1 MLILV
6 EGRVAQCERTV
17 EDALTALDEAEA
29 VLERAVRRKGKED
42 QILTLYQPL
51 ASPIDTTDFSC
62 GILDVAVGLVVLCSD
77 KLSEKLRQ
85 LVTLFDFDRDL
96 FLDKS
101 ELIAMT
107 GTVVHLLEALGYF
120 KVAITEEEVES
131 SVLRALAD
139 MKLRGEGGMTH
150 FEAKKWLLGVIAQSN
165 YLSVLFGA
173 DWGYGELSAFVRRQ
187 ICSVH
192 AFEMGLIGVPD
203 LK

>member
-1 MLILV
+1 MATPPSSSQV
-6 EGRVAQCERTV
+6 WVPSSTSG
-17 EDALTALDEAEA
+17 
-29 VLERAVRRKGKED
+29 
-42 QILTLYQPL
+42 
-51 ASPIDTTDFSC
+51 
-62 GILDVAVGLVVLCSD
+62 
-77 KLSEKLRQ
+77 
-85 LVTLFDFDRDL
+85 
-96 FLDKS
+96 
-101 ELIAMT
+101 
-107 GTVVHLLEALGYF
+107 
-120 KVAITEEEVES
+120 EEVES

-150 FEAKKWLLGVIAQSN
+150 FEAKKWLLGVIAQSH